1 MLNQHELYSGLL
13 LVELK
18 LVTFLWNFYSKE
30 VARSSCKSICLK
42 LFDMLLESSTITA
55 IDQHLI

>member
-1 MLNQHELYSGLL
+1 L